1 MPAPVSAS
9 LFAIY
14 NAEGSLVGEL
24 RYALTKVLGGVTCA
38 LCDITHGWNPRGKR
52 VWRDFAGLPES
63 VQWLHK
69 DEVSPEL
76 SVAVANQTLPCVIA
90 DLGGRIEL
98 LLDCGELESCNGDF
112 AVFEKLLQE
121 KITEL
126 NILPSSST
134 TNHEHKKGAC

>member
-9 LFAIY
+9 IFAIY
-14 NAEGSLVGEL
+14 NAEGSLAGEL
-24 RYALTKVLGGVTCA
+24 RYAMTKALGGTTCA

-52 VWRDFAGLPES
+52 VWRDCEGLTKR

-90 DLGGRIEL
+90 DLGGRIVL

>member
-1 MPAPVSAS
+1 VPAPVSAS
-9 LFAIY
+9 VFAIY
-14 NAEGSLVGEL
+14 NAEGSLAGEL
-24 RYALTKVLGGVTCA
+24 RYAMTKTLGGTTCA

-52 VWRDFAGLPES
+52 VWRDCEGLTKR

-126 NILPSSST
+126 NRLLPSGT
-134 TNHEHKKGAC
+134 ANHEHKKGAC

>member
-9 LFAIY
+9 VFAIY
-14 NAEGSLVGEL
+14 NAEGSLAGEL
-24 RYALTKVLGGVTCA
+24 RYAMTKALGGTTCA

-52 VWRDFAGLPES
+52 VWRDCEGLTKR

-90 DLGGRIEL
+90 DLGGCIEL

-126 NILPSSST
+126 NRLPPSRT
-134 TNHEHKKGAC
+134 ANHEHKKGAC

>member
-9 LFAIY
+9 VFAIY
-14 NAEGSLVGEL
+14 NAEGSLAGEL
-24 RYALTKVLGGVTCA
+24 RYAMTKALGGTTCA

-52 VWRDFAGLPES
+52 VWRDCAGLTKR

-90 DLGGRIEL
+90 DLSGRIEL

-126 NILPSSST
+126 NILLPSGT
-134 TNHEHKKGAC
+134 ANHEHKKGAC

>member
-1 MPAPVSAS
+1 MPAPLSAN

-14 NAEGSLVGEL
+14 NAEGSLAGEL
-24 RYALTKVLGGVTCA
+24 RYALTKALGGATCA

-52 VWRDFAGLPES
+52 VWRDRAGLPNS

-76 SVAVANQTLPCVIA
+76 CVAIANQTLPCVIA

-98 LLDCGELESCNGDF
+98 LLDCAELESCNGDF
-112 AVFEKLLQE
+112 VVFEKLLQE

-126 NILPSSST
+126 NILPLSST
-134 TNHEHKKGAC
+134 TNH

>member
-1 MPAPVSAS
+1 MPAPLSAS

-14 NAEGSLVGEL
+14 NAEGSLAGEL
-24 RYALTKVLGGVTCA
+24 RYALTKALGGATCA
-38 LCDITHGWNPRGKR
+38 LCDITHGWNPRGRR
-52 VWRDFAGLPES
+52 VWRDCGGLPKS

-76 SVAVANQTLPCVIA
+76 CVAIANQTLPCVIA

-98 LLDCGELESCNGDF
+98 LLDCAELESCNGDF
-112 AVFEKLLQE
+112 VVFEKLLQE

-126 NILPSSST
+126 NILPLSSR
-134 TNHEHKKGAC
+134 TNH

>member
-1 MPAPVSAS
+1 MPVPVSAS
-9 LFAIY
+9 VFAIY
-14 NAEGSLVGEL
+14 NAEGSLAGEL
-24 RYALTKVLGGVTCA
+24 RYAMTKALGGTTCA

-52 VWRDFAGLPES
+52 VWRDCEGLTKR

-90 DLGGRIEL
+90 DLGGCIEL

-126 NILPSSST
+126 NILLPSST
-134 TNHEHKKGAC
+134 ANHEHKKGAC

>member
-14 NAEGSLVGEL
+14 NAEGSLAGEL
-24 RYALTKVLGGVTCA
+24 RYALTKALGGATCA

-52 VWRDFAGLPES
+52 VWRDCGGLPKS

-69 DEVSPEL
+69 DEGSPEL
-76 SVAVANQTLPCVIA
+76 CVAIANQTLPCVIA

-98 LLDCGELESCNGDF
+98 LLDCAELESCNGDF
-112 AVFEKLLQE
+112 VVFEKLLQE

-126 NILPSSST
+126 NILPLSST
-134 TNHEHKKGAC
+134 TNH

>member
-1 MPAPVSAS
+1 MPALLSAS

-14 NAEGSLVGEL
+14 NAEGSLAGEL
-24 RYALTKVLGGVTCA
+24 RYALTKALGGATCA

-52 VWRDFAGLPES
+52 VWRDCGGLPKS

-76 SVAVANQTLPCVIA
+76 CVAIANQTLPCVIA

-98 LLDCGELESCNGDF
+98 LLDCAELESCNGDF
-112 AVFEKLLQE
+112 VVFEKLLQE

-126 NILPSSST
+126 NILPLSST
-134 TNHEHKKGAC
+134 TNH

>member
-9 LFAIY
+9 VFAIY
-14 NAEGSLVGEL
+14 NAEGSLAGEL
-24 RYALTKVLGGVTCA
+24 RYAMTKALGGTTCA

-52 VWRDFAGLPES
+52 VWRDCAGLPKS

-90 DLGGRIEL
+90 HLGGRIEL

-126 NILPSSST
+126 NILLPSST
-134 TNHEHKKGAC
+134 ANFEHKKGAC

>member
-24 RYALTKVLGGVTCA
+24 RYALTKALGGFTCA

-52 VWRDFAGLPES
+52 VWQDCAGLTKR

-76 SVAVANQTLPCVIA
+76 SFAIANQTLPCVVA

-98 LLDCGELESCNGDF
+98 LLDCAELENCNGDF

-121 KITEL
+121 KITEF
-126 NILPSSST
+126 NILRPSST
-134 TNHEHKKGAC
+134 TNHDHKKGAC

>member
-1 MPAPVSAS
+1 MPAPLSAS

-14 NAEGSLVGEL
+14 NAEGSLAGEL
-24 RYALTKVLGGVTCA
+24 RYALTKALGGATCA
-38 LCDITHGWNPRGKR
+38 LCDITHGWNPRGRR
-52 VWRDFAGLPES
+52 VWRDCGGLPKS

-76 SVAVANQTLPCVIA
+76 CVAIANQTLPCVIA

-98 LLDCGELESCNGDF
+98 LLDCAELESCNGDF
-112 AVFEKLLQE
+112 VVFEKLLQE

-126 NILPSSST
+126 NILPLSST
-134 TNHEHKKGAC
+134 TNH

>member
-1 MPAPVSAS
+1 MPAPLSAN

-14 NAEGSLVGEL
+14 NAEGSLAGEL
-24 RYALTKVLGGVTCA
+24 RYALTKALGGATCA

-52 VWRDFAGLPES
+52 VWRDCAGLPKS

-76 SVAVANQTLPCVIA
+76 CVAIANQTLPCVIA

-98 LLDCGELESCNGDF
+98 LLDCAELESCNGDF
-112 AVFEKLLQE
+112 VVFEKLLQE

-126 NILPSSST
+126 NILPLSST
-134 TNHEHKKGAC
+134 KNH

>member
-1 MPAPVSAS
+1 MPAPLSAS

-14 NAEGSLVGEL
+14 NAEGSLAGEL
-24 RYALTKVLGGVTCA
+24 RYALTKALGGATCA

-52 VWRDFAGLPES
+52 VWRDYGGLPKS

-76 SVAVANQTLPCVIA
+76 CVAIANQTLPCVIA

-98 LLDCGELESCNGDF
+98 LLDCAELESCNGDF
-112 AVFEKLLQE
+112 VVFEKLLQE

-126 NILPSSST
+126 NILPLSST
-134 TNHEHKKGAC
+134 TNH

>member
-1 MPAPVSAS
+1 MPAPLSAS

-14 NAEGSLVGEL
+14 NAEGSLAGEL
-24 RYALTKVLGGVTCA
+24 RYALTKALGGATCA

-52 VWRDFAGLPES
+52 VWRDCAGLPKS

-76 SVAVANQTLPCVIA
+76 CVAIANQTLPCVIA
-90 DLGGRIEL
+90 DVGGRIEL
-98 LLDCGELESCNGDF
+98 LLDCAELESCNGDF
-112 AVFEKLLQE
+112 AVFAKLLQE

-126 NILPSSST
+126 NILPLSST
-134 TNHEHKKGAC
+134 TNP

>member
-1 MPAPVSAS
+1 MPAPLSAS

-14 NAEGSLVGEL
+14 NAEGSLAGEL
-24 RYALTKVLGGVTCA
+24 RYALTKALGGATCA

-52 VWRDFAGLPES
+52 VWRDCGGLPKS

-76 SVAVANQTLPCVIA
+76 CVAIANQTLPCVIA

-98 LLDCGELESCNGDF
+98 LLDCAELESCNGDF
-112 AVFEKLLQE
+112 VVFEKLLQE

-126 NILPSSST
+126 NILPLSST
-134 TNHEHKKGAC
+134 TNH

>member
-1 MPAPVSAS
+1 MPAPLSAS

-14 NAEGSLVGEL
+14 NAEGSLAGEL
-24 RYALTKVLGGVTCA
+24 RYALTKALGGATCA

-52 VWRDFAGLPES
+52 VWRDCGGLPKS

-76 SVAVANQTLPCVIA
+76 CVAIANQTLPCVIA

-98 LLDCGELESCNGDF
+98 LLDCAELESCNGDF
-112 AVFEKLLQE
+112 VVFEKLLQE

-126 NILPSSST
+126 NILLPSST
-134 TNHEHKKGAC
+134 ANHEHKKGAC

>member
-1 MPAPVSAS
+1 MPAPLSAS

-14 NAEGSLVGEL
+14 NAEGSLAGEL
-24 RYALTKVLGGVTCA
+24 RYALTKALGGVTCA

-52 VWRDFAGLPES
+52 VWRDCAGLPES

-76 SVAVANQTLPCVIA
+76 CVAIANQTLPCVIA

-98 LLDCGELESCNGDF
+98 LLDCAELESCNGDF

-121 KITEL
+121 KIAEL

-134 TNHEHKKGAC
+134 TNHEHEKGAC

>member
-1 MPAPVSAS
+1 VPAPVSAS
-9 LFAIY
+9 LLAIY
-14 NAEGSLVGEL
+14 NAEGSLAGEL
-24 RYALTKVLGGVTCA
+24 RYALTKALGGITCA

-52 VWRDFAGLPES
+52 VWRDCAGLPES

-76 SVAVANQTLPCVIA
+76 SVAIANQTLPCVVA
-90 DLGGRIEL
+90 DLGGHIEL
-98 LLDCGELESCNGDF
+98 LLDCAELESCNGDF
-112 AVFEKLLQE
+112 AVFEKLLQK

-134 TNHEHKKGAC
+134 TNHEHNEGAC

>member
-14 NAEGSLVGEL
+14 NAEGSLAGEL
-24 RYALTKVLGGVTCA
+24 RYALTKALGGATCA

-52 VWRDFAGLPES
+52 VWRDCGGLPKS

-76 SVAVANQTLPCVIA
+76 CVAIANQTLPCVIA

-98 LLDCGELESCNGDF
+98 LLDCAELESCNGDF
-112 AVFEKLLQE
+112 VVFEKLLQE

-126 NILPSSST
+126 NILPLSSR
-134 TNHEHKKGAC
+134 TNH

>member
-1 MPAPVSAS
+1 MPAPLSAS

-14 NAEGSLVGEL
+14 NAEGSLAGEL
-24 RYALTKVLGGVTCA
+24 RYALTKALGGATCA

-52 VWRDFAGLPES
+52 VWRDCAGLPKS

-76 SVAVANQTLPCVIA
+76 CVAIANQTLPCVIA
-90 DLGGRIEL
+90 DVGGRIEL
-98 LLDCGELESCNGDF
+98 LLDCAELESCNGDF
-112 AVFEKLLQE
+112 AVFAKLLQE

-126 NILPSSST
+126 NILPLSST
-134 TNHEHKKGAC
+134 TNH

>member
-9 LFAIY
+9 VFAIY
-14 NAEGSLVGEL
+14 NAEGSLAGEL
-24 RYALTKVLGGVTCA
+24 RYAMTKALGGTTCA

-52 VWRDFAGLPES
+52 VWRDCEGLTKR

-90 DLGGRIEL
+90 DLSGRIEL
-98 LLDCGELESCNGDF
+98 LLDCGELESCNGEF

-126 NILPSSST
+126 NRLPPSGT
-134 TNHEHKKGAC
+134 ANHEHKKGAC

>member
-9 LFAIY
+9 VFAIY
-14 NAEGSLVGEL
+14 NAEGSLAGEL
-24 RYALTKVLGGVTCA
+24 RYALTKALGGATCA

-52 VWRDFAGLPES
+52 VWRDCEGLTKR

-112 AVFEKLLQE
+112 AVFEKLLHE

-134 TNHEHKKGAC
+134 TNHEDKKGAC

>member
-1 MPAPVSAS
+1 MPAPLSAN

-14 NAEGSLVGEL
+14 NAEGSLAGEL
-24 RYALTKVLGGVTCA
+24 RYALTKALGGATCA

-52 VWRDFAGLPES
+52 VWRDCAGLPKS

-76 SVAVANQTLPCVIA
+76 CVAIANQTLPCVIA

-98 LLDCGELESCNGDF
+98 LLDCAELESCNGDF
-112 AVFEKLLQE
+112 VVFEKLLQE

-126 NILPSSST
+126 NILPLSST
-134 TNHEHKKGAC
+134 TNH

>member
-1 MPAPVSAS
+1 VPAPVSAS
-9 LFAIY
+9 VFAIY
-14 NAEGSLVGEL
+14 NAEGSLAGEL
-24 RYALTKVLGGVTCA
+24 RYALTKALGETACA

-52 VWRDFAGLPES
+52 VWRDCAGLTKR

-126 NILPSSST
+126 NILLPSST
-134 TNHEHKKGAC
+134 ANQEHKKGAC